1 MSLKED
7 LANRTPRATSGTY
20 SKGRCGVNEWLKN
33 QDESI
38 ILEIVE
44 LLNTEEST
52 MALHRFLVS
61 RFDDLS
67 FSLTTF
73 RSHRNHWCTCP

>member
-1 MSLKED
+1 
-7 LANRTPRATSGTY
+7 
-20 SKGRCGVNEWLKN
+20 LKN

-61 RFDDLS
+61 RFDNLS